1 MRNRR
6 PLPLVGIR
14 SSWRVFSV
22 CYLGLQWLTSN
33 LQYPEDRSIQ
43 HPSRQL
49 ASLHGRFPRHLIPR
63 NNIQNRSDLVP
74 GDVFR
79 GSRDRPRNSKH
90 VLHAPRHLPRLTE
103 TSQCRVL
110 HLEEHDSGVAGQ
122 YCGRWLFCCAVYWYL
137 FLEGEEVEIHFDEMG
152 DGRKDVCPFAEN
164 KMMTWNES
172 CKLIFYSPSVP
183 MTEHITNTNLRMTNG
198 HINGHSHSKQD
209 IHPNEPSNRPLWN
222 SGTIAVTGFAK
233 DYQERDCGRKIGGRV
248 GGTTA

>member
-1 MRNRR
+1 MAVFLAISSREIISKIVAIWF
-6 PLPLVGIR
+6 PVMCFVGLR
-14 SSWRVFSV
+14 
-22 CYLGLQWLTSN
+22 T
-33 LQYPEDRSIQ
+33 D
-43 HPSRQL
+43 
-49 ASLHGRFPRHLIPR
+49 
-63 NNIQNRSDLVP
+63 
-74 GDVFR
+74 
-79 GSRDRPRNSKH
+79 H
-90 VLHAPRHLPRLTE
+90 VIANM
-103 TSQCRVL
+103 VL

-122 YCGRWLFCCAVYWYL
+122 YCGRWLFCGAVYWYL